1 MAGAIKM
8 MGATKMNRALFI
20 IIAALSLSTASFA
33 QEPKE
38 HPIDKAL
45 GACID
50 KDGSTAGMVQ
60 CIDIAYKNWDKEL
73 NRAYGELMKKLAPA
87 ARASLKESQLQW
99 IKFRD
104 LEFKFQDSV
113 YSKLEG
119 TMYIPMS
126 ADSRMQVVKSRALEL
141 RSYLELLKEGQ

>member
-1 MAGAIKM
+1 MK
-8 MGATKMNRALFI
+8 RALLVV
-20 IIAALSLSTASFA
+20 AVLLSLAPLSYG
-33 QEPKE
+33 QKVKE

-45 GACID
+45 GDCID

-60 CIDIAYKNWDKEL
+60 CISNAEEKWDKEL
-73 NRAYGELMKKLAPA
+73 NRAYGELMKRLTPQGKSA
-87 ARASLKESQLQW
+87 LKEAQLQW

-104 LEFKFQDSV
+104 SEFKLQDSI

-126 ADSRMQVVKSRALEL
+126 ADSRMQVVKNRALEL
-141 RSYLELLKEGQ
+141 RSYLDLLKETQ